1 MSSDEDTRTPPAS
14 YIVCVCCTHM
24 KHISSVLVSVPG
36 ARYWNMS
43 RGLRTSCSLYLCPLE
58 ETVGKVSPN
67 SPHHYTGK
75 KVLCLKGAWSK
86 PFIFLAPVEPNERRK
101 YLVYKPLWPGTLVVM
116 STFIF
121 TSQLWEKL
129 APMLWGHASN
139 PLERPML
146 WDLRLPA
153 NSQYQRASHEN
164 KPSWEWILQLI
175 ILSND
180 CNSWKTLNQ
189 NHPVVTPNFLTHR
202 NWDNTK
208 YLLLF

>member
-1 MSSDEDTRTPPAS
+1 
-14 YIVCVCCTHM
+14 M
-24 KHISSVLVSVPG
+24 KHISSVVVSGPA

-58 ETVGKVSPN
+58 EIVGKVSPN

-86 PFIFLAPVEPNERRK
+86 PFIFLAPVEPHERRK

-116 STFIF
+116 STLIF

-129 APMLWGHASN
+129 ASFSGRSCEDTQATLWRG
-139 PLERPML
+139 LL
-146 WDLRLPA
+146 WDLRPPV

-164 KPSWEWILQLI
+164 KPFWEWSLQLI
-175 ILSND
+175 IRSND
-180 CNSWKTLNQ
+180 CNSWKTLYQ